1 MKKYGIAAYG
11 GLISFRGKYCFKAEE
26 LSDPDFIKFV
36 KEDGADIVELDEE
49 TIKDLER

>member
-26 LSDPDFIKFV
+26 LTNPELIDYV
-36 KEDGADIVELDEE
+36 KENGGKIVELDEQTVKE
-49 TIKDLER
+49 LDR